1 MKKVSKSF
9 KLIVDTN
16 IWISFLI
23 GKSLKGL
30 QYYLNDQ
37 FVFIISCDEQVQELK
52 EVFRKPKIKKHFT
65 PEQTEEFFELFFEA
79 VEVVPLK
86 SKVDLCRDP
95 KDNYLLSLATDANA
109 DYLITG
115 DNDLLVL
122 EKINSTQIIK
132 YKEFEK
138 LLNH

>member
-1 MKKVSKSF
+1 MKKASKSC

-30 QYYLNDQ
+30 QYYINDQ
-37 FVFIISCDEQVQELK
+37 SVVIISCDEQIHELT
-52 EVFRKPKIKKHFT
+52 EVFSKPKINKHFT
-65 PEQTEEFFELFFEA
+65 LDQIDEFFDLFLEA
-79 VEVVPLK
+79 AEIISLK
-86 SKVDLCRDP
+86 TKTDLCRDP
-95 KDNYLLSLATDANA
+95 KDNYLLSLALDANA

-122 EKINSTQIIK
+122 EKMGNTRIIS
-132 YKEFEK
+132 YAEFETIVK
-138 LLNH
+138 Q